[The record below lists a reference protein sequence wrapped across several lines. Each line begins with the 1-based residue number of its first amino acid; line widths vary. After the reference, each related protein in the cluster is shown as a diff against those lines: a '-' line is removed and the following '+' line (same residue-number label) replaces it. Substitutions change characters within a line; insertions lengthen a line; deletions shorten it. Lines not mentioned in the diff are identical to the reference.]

1 MARSGERCIPRPPM
15 THWSVSAVAHP
26 GSARLNVPI
35 ASCFRSLLEPL
46 DKPSPSNRPMGLS
59 DWDTALLKELYKTD
73 PYSRSQ
79 RIEVSAHMAHD
90 IMP

>member
-1 MARSGERCIPRPPM
+1 
-15 THWSVSAVAHP
+15 
-26 GSARLNVPI
+26 
-35 ASCFRSLLEPL
+35 
-46 DKPSPSNRPMGLS
+46 MGLS